1 MTIHHDKLAYG
12 KLASQREDVSE
23 ERLLKM
29 LVELNSAENCGECE
43 KEDGASVNSENGD
56 TASPADKDK
65 EKEGE

>member
-29 LVELNSAENCGECE
+29 LAELNSAESCE
-43 KEDGASVNSENGD
+43 KCEKNDGAYVKSAKGND
-56 TASPADKDK
+56 ASLAYKDK